1 MKGPDKSVETLTN
14 ELLASVVQPLPVVDV
29 HTHINGQDPSA
40 HDITE
45 VIFYHYIVSE
55 LEAVGVTRTIIEAA
69 ISVEEKLDLF
79 LKNYKQLSNTITFWC
94 LRRVLELH
102 GVDAGAELSRNL
114 LLDANA
120 RVLATHA
127 DPSWPRRTLV
137 DTNHVCM
144 TALTLNITEKIPDFD
159 AKTFFGTLRLDDV
172 LSTITA
178 GTLRQF
184 AATTGK
190 AITSLASF
198 ERVAADQVAR
208 FAKNRG
214 KALSLSLSPDEDFA
228 PVNRAKAAKPFERTR
243 KGASLARHE
252 LESLHAYLL
261 QFFAG
266 LASDAHLPLQLLLG
280 VQRPLPAQAA
290 VAIISPHLVT
300 RYASLFHNF
309 RDLNFDLFL
318 ATAAHSQEA
327 VATAKSYPN
336 ISLSGFWWYG
346 FSPPYIR
353 AMLTERLLAL
363 PVVKLHAF
371 FSDAYNVEWS
381 VGKLALLRRELS
393 RVLAEL
399 MVSHYISESQAP
411 DIARALLHENATRL
425 YKL

>member
-1 MKGPDKSVETLTN
+1 MKGSNNSVEPLAD

-29 HTHINGQDPSA
+29 HTHINGKDPSA
-40 HDITE
+40 HDISE
-45 VIFYHYIVSE
+45 IIFYHYIISE
-55 LEAVGVTRTIIEAA
+55 LGTVGVSPATMKAA
-69 ISVEEKLDLF
+69 KSVEQKLDLF
-79 LKNYKQLSNTITFWC
+79 LKHYKHISNTITFWC
-94 LRRVLELH
+94 LRRVLDLH
-102 GVDAGAELSRNL
+102 GVGVDAELSRNGL
-114 LLDANA
+114 REANA

-127 DPSWPRRTLV
+127 DPSWPRRILLE
-137 DTNHVCM
+137 TNHVCK
-144 TALTLNITEKIPDFD
+144 TALTLNITERIPDFD

-184 AATTGK
+184 ALTTGK
-190 AITSLASF
+190 SIKTLTSF
-198 ERVAADQVAR
+198 EKAAADQVAG
-208 FAKNRG
+208 FAKIQG
-214 KALSLSLSPDEDFA
+214 KALSLSLSPGEDYV
-228 PVNRAKAAKPFERTR
+228 PVGRTKAAKLYERTR
-243 KGASLARHE
+243 KGKSLSHHE

-261 QFFAG
+261 EFFAG
-266 LASDAHLPLQLLLG
+266 LASEARLPLQLLLG

-290 VAIISPHLVT
+290 VAVISPGLVT
-300 RYASLFHNF
+300 RYAPLFHKF

-363 PVVKLHAF
+363 PAVKLHAF

-381 VGKLALLRRELS
+381 VGKLSLLRRELS

-411 DIARALLHENATRL
+411 DLARALLHDNATSL

>member
-1 MKGPDKSVETLTN
+1 MKVSNNSVHSLTD
-14 ELLASVVQPLPVVDV
+14 ELLAQVVEPLPVVDV

-55 LEAVGVTRTIIEAA
+55 LEAVGVSPAIMKAA
-69 ISVEEKLDLF
+69 KSVEQKVDLF
-79 LKNYKQLSNTITFWC
+79 LKHYKHISNTITFWC

-102 GVDAGAELSRNL
+102 GVGVGSELSQDTL
-114 LLDANA
+114 LKANA
-120 RVLATHA
+120 NVLATHA
-127 DPSWPRRTLV
+127 DPSWSRRTLLE
-137 DTNHVCM
+137 TNHVCK
-144 TALTLNITEKIPDFD
+144 TALTLNITERIPDFD

-198 ERVAADQVAR
+198 ESVAAEQVAR

-214 KALSLSLSPDEDFA
+214 KTLSLSLSPDEDFV
-228 PVNRAKAAKPFERTR
+228 PVNRAKAAKLFERTR
-243 KGASLARHE
+243 KGASLPHHE

-261 QFFAG
+261 EFFAG

-300 RYASLFHNF
+300 RYASLFHKF

-336 ISLSGFWWYG
+336 ISISGFWWYG

-363 PVVKLHAF
+363 PAVKLHAF

-411 DIARALLHENATRL
+411 DLARALLHENAARL